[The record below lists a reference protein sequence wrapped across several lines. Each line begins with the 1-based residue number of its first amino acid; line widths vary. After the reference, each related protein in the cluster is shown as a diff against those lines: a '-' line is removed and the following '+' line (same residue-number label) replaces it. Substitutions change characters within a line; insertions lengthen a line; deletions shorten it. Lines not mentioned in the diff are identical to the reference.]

1 MKKQRKRT
9 SSNSTRIDRHH
20 KRKRNYKPL
29 LIIVALLLLGA
40 AAYGTK
46 IFVDAKSAVDNSF
59 KELKQTKNTITKDG
73 KEISVE
79 PIDGVISLLVM
90 GLDDDSIRQLGSA
103 RTDALLYLTIDTTK
117 HDINM
122 VSIPRDTY
130 TDIFS
135 DDFYGKD
142 KINAAYTYGQEE
154 ASIDAVENLLNV
166 PINHYISFNF
176 QSFLGIVD
184 ALGGIDVDVPISFTD
199 TNTQGNGEVTLTEG
213 RQHLNGEQALA
224 LARTR
229 HSDNDIKRG
238 ERQQLVIKAI
248 ADKATSVGSLSKYSE
263 IIKAVGSNMQTNLTF
278 DEMLA
283 LAQSGVKDSYDFN
296 SYLFDWQSFDLDGA
310 SMVELFPDSVEYI
323 SHRFRVSLGLDTE
336 DDRDA
341 ADYQFQTNGLGYYQG
356 N

>member
-1 MKKQRKRT
+1 MRQHRKLSATPTRT
-9 SSNSTRIDRHH
+9 DRHR
-20 KRKRNYKPL
+20 KTKRNYKPL
-29 LIIVALLLLGA
+29 FIILAFLLLGGV
-40 AAYGTK
+40 AYGTK
-46 IFVDAKSAVDNSF
+46 IFVDAKTAVDNSY

-73 KEISVE
+73 KEIAVK

-103 RTDALLYLTIDTTK
+103 RTDALLYLTIDTKK
-117 HDINM
+117 HTINM

-135 DDFYGKD
+135 KDFYGKD

-154 ASIDAVENLLNV
+154 ASIDAVENLLDV

-184 ALGGIDVDVPISFTD
+184 ALGGIDVDVPITFTD

-213 RQHLNGEQALA
+213 KQHLDGEQALA

-238 ERQQLVIKAI
+238 ERQQLVIQAI
-248 ADKATSVGSLSKYSE
+248 ANKATSIGSLNKYSE
-263 IIKAVGSNMQTNLTF
+263 IIKAVGKNMQTNLTF
-278 DEMLA
+278 DEMLS
-283 LAQSGVKDSYDFN
+283 LAQSGVKETYSFN

-310 SMVELFPDSVEYI
+310 SMVELFPDSVEYV
-323 SHRFRVSLGLDTE
+323 SHRFRVGLGLETKDE
-336 DDRDA
+336 RDSA
-341 ADYQFQTNGLGYYQG
+341 NYQFQTNGIGYYQG